1 MGKKLILIIIAALL
15 LVAGAV
21 VYFFVIKPNNDKDK
35 EPTYYEYAI
44 KDPFITNVKS
54 SSKLFKASIVLVL
67 DNKKVAEGL
76 GTQLYTIRDTVLFV
90 LRDMTESDFKNQSVQ
105 DNLRKTLPDKL
116 NAALNISNI
125 VSVRFSDFVMQ

>member
-1 MGKKLILIIIAALL
+1 MNKKLILIIIVALL

-21 VYFFVIKPNNDKDK
+21 VYFFVIKPGNDKEK
-35 EPTYYEYAI
+35 PPTYYEYAV

-54 SSKLFKASIVLVL
+54 SSKLFKTSVVLVL
-67 DNKKVAEGL
+67 DDKKVSEKL
-76 GTQLYTIRDTVLFV
+76 GEQLYTIRDTILFV